1 MLLGSSINVNVMDYG
16 AVGDGVTDDSQAF
29 TKAWAAACGS
39 RTNSVMNVPVGKKF
53 LVKPVLTFQGPCKA
67 TNIAMQVQG
76 SILAPKNISDWGTT
90 ADLLLF
96 TNVNGLTLA
105 GTGIIDGQGA
115 DWWKKCAADFSP
127 CPRPRLLLLN
137 HCNNFEIKGLQMM
150 NSPSIVVSV
159 NNCANSTISNVN
171 ITNPATSP
179 NTDGIDIGSSTQIQI
194 LDSLIQ
200 TGDDCIAIASGSQ
213 FNISGITCGPG
224 HGISIGSLGYGGRS
238 AAVEEVHV
246 HHSTFQGTQNGARI
260 KTWQGGKG
268 YARNITFEQITLV
281 DAGNPIIIDQY
292 YCPDENC
299 QNETSA
305 VQISGVSFVGFN
317 GTTSTPDQAIQMSC
331 SRTVPCTNIVLEHV
345 HINSQTPTEATCIN
359 AHGRSIDTVPKV
371 DCLLS

>member
-1 MLLGSSINVNVMDYG
+1 
-16 AVGDGVTDDSQAF
+16 
-29 TKAWAAACGS
+29 
-39 RTNSVMNVPVGKKF
+39 MNVPSGKKF
-53 LVKPVLTFQGPCKA
+53 LVKPVTFQGPCKA
-67 TNIAMQVQG
+67 TNIAMQVRG
-76 SILAPKNISDWGTT
+76 RILAPKNISDWGPTT
-90 ADLLLF
+90 YLLF
-96 TNVNGLTLA
+96 FTSVNGLTLA
-105 GTGIIDGQGA
+105 GTGIIDGQGS
-115 DWWKKCAADFSP
+115 DWWTKCAADFLSQSS
-127 CPRPRLLLLN
+127 CPRPRLLQMN
-137 HCNNFEIKGLQMM
+137 QCNNFEIKGLQMM

-159 NNCANSTISNVN
+159 HDCTNSSISNVN

-179 NTDGIDIGSSTQIQI
+179 NTDGIDIGSSTQIKI
-194 LDSLIQ
+194 IDSVIR
-200 TGDDCIAIASGSQ
+200 TGDDCIAIASGSH
-213 FNISGITCGPG
+213 FNISGISCGPG

-268 YARNITFEQITLV
+268 YAKKITFEHITLV

-299 QNETSA
+299 QNKTSA
-305 VQISGVSFVGFN
+305 VQISGVSFIGFN
-317 GTTSTPDQAIQMSC
+317 GTTSTPDQAIQLRC
-331 SRTVPCTNIVLEHV
+331 SRTVPCTDILLEHV